1 MCGFHENNAL
11 RQIRPYRL
19 QNDKFEKKRIQKF
32 DEKALDTKSGS
43 TPSWSHRNLLLEH
56 FFGYL
61 FCRWTTAYFK
71 WISISTFTQYQIFEG
86 CWNIRMWINNF
97 LYNSIER
104 TEMNWKNKCENKWLK
119 SIYIIYYVI
128 YKSLIH
134 ISIDMIKIQHPIIE
148 LDGNEYNVI
157 YSYQNLSLHVITHD
171 IL

>member
-11 RQIRPYRL
+11 RQIRSYRL

-32 DEKALDTKSGS
+32 DKKALDTKSGS
-43 TPSWSHRNLLLEH
+43 TPPWSHRNLLLEH

-104 TEMNWKNKCENKWLK
+104 TEMNWKNKCENKWLI
-119 SIYIIYYVI
+119 SLYIIYFMSVYHFLSFVFIPTYVL
-128 YKSLIH
+128 YKILIH
-134 ISIDMIKIQHPIIE
+134 ISENMIRFNIQ
-148 LDGNEYNVI
+148 
-157 YSYQNLSLHVITHD
+157 
-171 IL
+171 